1 MAELSPMLKAAR
13 TLFKG
18 IGTSM
23 RTMGRSI
30 DSFGVRLQEPFAAV
44 ETVSRHQQ
52 FMRVK
57 GKTPEIGDSVFVAP
71 NASLIGDVKLGDLSS
86 VWYGAIIRG
95 DVNKVKIGSKTNI
108 QDRAIVHV
116 AKDPKPMGTEIGDMV
131 SIGHRA
137 TIHAAIIEDKAI
149 IGMGATVLDGCVVQT
164 NSYVAP
170 GAMLLPNTIVKSGEL
185 WAGSPA
191 KLVRKLNEEEKEK
204 IVSSAED
211 YLLIAEAHLFETT
224 KNYERQ
230 EFDKIKRKLLEARTV
245 WFQEWTKTVGLA
257 EEQSELQA
265 RMDMEQRRR
274 HWGG

>member
-1 MAELSPMLKAAR
+1 
-13 TLFKG
+13 
-18 IGTSM
+18 
-23 RTMGRSI
+23 
-30 DSFGVRLQEPFAAV
+30 
-44 ETVSRHQQ
+44 
-52 FMRVK
+52 MRVK

-170 GAMLLPNTIVKSGEL
+170 GKFEVVI
-185 WAGSPA
+185 
-191 KLVRKLNEEEKEK
+191 
-204 IVSSAED
+204 
-211 YLLIAEAHLFETT
+211 YLH
-224 KNYERQ
+224 
-230 EFDKIKRKLLEARTV
+230 IKA
-245 WFQEWTKTVGLA
+245 
-257 EEQSELQA
+257 LQY
-265 RMDMEQRRR
+265 
-274 HWGG
+274 